1 MLRNLLLKFGT
12 LSGQLLELVGQGSQC
27 GQLAL
32 QLGVLLLKALSQD
45 FFSLISSK
53 LLDEKMLHRLL
64 LVGQK
69 LAARRLLLRLRLVH
83 IYNSFL
89 TLF

>member
-12 LSGQLLELVGQGSQC
+12 LSSQLLELVWQGSQC

-45 FFSLISSK
+45 FLSLISSE
-53 LLDEKMLHRLL
+53 LLDEKMLH
-64 LVGQK
+64 
-69 LAARRLLLRLRLVH
+69 
-83 IYNSFL
+83 
-89 TLF
+89 